1 MQKKYNYLYQ
11 MRKKFKMIKKIIF
24 DLDNT
29 LLFISAEWEQSYQK
43 FIDKYNL
50 SITPKE
56 LYSCIGT
63 FEKNINNVI
72 VTNKIMCEYINS
84 RLPILLTEDMFIELL
99 DVYKNIPLLNTDIVY
114 NVLEYLSHKYELI
127 VYTNWFSKN
136 QIDRLK
142 TYSLDKFFSRIY
154 GWDDLEIKPSKIGI
168 EKIIGSNNIDEYV
181 FIGDNI
187 EFDLEV
193 PYNMGMATIFLNRKS
208 IKQNKF
214 KEVFSIEELKEIL

>member
-1 MQKKYNYLYQ
+1 
-11 MRKKFKMIKKIIF
+11 MIKKIIF

-29 LLFISAEWEQSYQK
+29 LLFISPEWEQSYQK

-72 VTNKIMCEYINS
+72 VTNKIMCEYINN
-84 RLPILLTEDMFIELL
+84 RLPLSLTEDMFIELL
-99 DVYKNIPLLNTDIVY
+99 DVYKNIPLLNTDIIY

-187 EFDLEV
+187 EVDLEV

>member
-1 MQKKYNYLYQ
+1 
-11 MRKKFKMIKKIIF
+11 MIKKIIF

>member
-1 MQKKYNYLYQ
+1 
-11 MRKKFKMIKKIIF
+11 MIKKIIF

-29 LLFISAEWEQSYQK
+29 LLFISPEWEQSYQK

-72 VTNKIMCEYINS
+72 VTNKIMCEYINN
-84 RLPILLTEDMFIELL
+84 RLPLSLTEDMFIELL
-99 DVYKNIPLLNTDIVY
+99 DVYKNIPLLNTDIIY

-142 TYSLDKFFSRIY
+142 TYSLNKFFSRIY

>member
-1 MQKKYNYLYQ
+1 
-11 MRKKFKMIKKIIF
+11 MIKKIIF

-29 LLFISAEWEQSYQK
+29 LLFISAKWEQSYQK

-50 SITPKE
+50 SINPKE
-56 LYSCIGT
+56 LYSCIET
-63 FEKNINNVI
+63 FEKNIDNVI
-72 VTNKIMCEYINS
+72 VTYKIMCEYINS
-84 RLPILLTEDMFIELL
+84 RLPISLTEDMFIELL

-136 QIDRLK
+136 QIERLK

-168 EKIIGSNNIDEYV
+168 EKIIGNNNIDEYV
-181 FIGDNI
+181 FIGDNM
-187 EFDLEV
+187 EFDLEI
-193 PYNMGMATIFLNRKS
+193 PYNMGMATIFLNRKF

-214 KEVFSIEELKEIL
+214 NEVFSIEELKEIL

>member
-1 MQKKYNYLYQ
+1 
-11 MRKKFKMIKKIIF
+11 MIKKIIF

-29 LLFISAEWEQSYQK
+29 LIFISPEWEKNYQK
-43 FIDKYNL
+43 FINKHNL
-50 SITPKE
+50 NITPKE

-84 RLPILLTEDMFIELL
+84 RLPISLTEDMFIELL
-99 DVYKNIPLLNTDIVY
+99 DIYKDILLLNTDIIY
-114 NVLEYLSHKYELI
+114 DVLEYLSHKYELL
-127 VYTNWFSKN
+127 VYSNWFSKN

-142 TYSLDKFFSRIY
+142 RYNLDKFFSKIY
-154 GWDDLEIKPSKIGI
+154 GWDNLEIKPSKIGI
-168 EKIIGSNNIDEYV
+168 EKIVGNNNINEYI

-193 PYNMGMATIFLNRKS
+193 PHNMGMSTIFYNRKS

-214 KEVFSIEELKEIL
+214 KEIFNIEDLKEIL

>member
-1 MQKKYNYLYQ
+1 MV
-11 MRKKFKMIKKIIF
+11 KKIIF

-29 LLFISAEWEQSYQK
+29 LLFISPEWEECYQK

-84 RLPILLTEDMFIELL
+84 RLPISFTEDMFIELL
-99 DVYKNIPLLNTDIVY
+99 DVYKNIPLLNTDIIY

-127 VYTNWFSKN
+127 VYTNWF
-136 QIDRLK
+136 
-142 TYSLDKFFSRIY
+142 
-154 GWDDLEIKPSKIGI
+154 
-168 EKIIGSNNIDEYV
+168 
-181 FIGDNI
+181 
-187 EFDLEV
+187 
-193 PYNMGMATIFLNRKS
+193 
-208 IKQNKF
+208 
-214 KEVFSIEELKEIL
+214 

>member
-1 MQKKYNYLYQ
+1 
-11 MRKKFKMIKKIIF
+11 MIKKIIF

-142 TYSLDKFFSRIY
+142 IYNLDRFFSRIY

-168 EKIIGSNNIDEYV
+168 EKIIGSNNINEYV

-193 PYNMGMATIFLNRKS
+193 PYNMGMATIFLNRKF
-208 IKQNKF
+208 INQNKF
-214 KEVFSIEELKEIL
+214 KEVFSIEEFKEIL

>member
-1 MQKKYNYLYQ
+1 M
-11 MRKKFKMIKKIIF
+11 
-24 DLDNT
+24 
-29 LLFISAEWEQSYQK
+29 FISPEWEQSYQK

-72 VTNKIMCEYINS
+72 VTNKIMCEYINN
-84 RLPILLTEDMFIELL
+84 RLPLSLTEDMFIELL
-99 DVYKNIPLLNTDIVY
+99 DVYKNIPLLNTDIIY

-142 TYSLDKFFSRIY
+142 TYRLDKFFSRIY

-187 EFDLEV
+187 EVDLEV

-208 IKQNKF
+208 INQNKF

>member
-1 MQKKYNYLYQ
+1 
-11 MRKKFKMIKKIIF
+11 MIKKIIF

-29 LLFISAEWEQSYQK
+29 LLFISPEWEQSYQK

-72 VTNKIMCEYINS
+72 VTNKIMCEYINN
-84 RLPILLTEDMFIELL
+84 RLPLSLTEDMFIELL
-99 DVYKNIPLLNTDIVY
+99 DVYKNIPLLNTDIIY

-193 PYNMGMATIFLNRKS
+193 PYNMGMATIF
-208 IKQNKF
+208 
-214 KEVFSIEELKEIL
+214 

>member
-1 MQKKYNYLYQ
+1 
-11 MRKKFKMIKKIIF
+11 MIKKIIF

-208 IKQNKF
+208 INQNKF
-214 KEVFSIEELKEIL
+214 KEVFSIEEFKEIL

>member
-1 MQKKYNYLYQ
+1 
-11 MRKKFKMIKKIIF
+11 MIKKIIF

-63 FEKNINNVI
+63 FEKNINNVV

-84 RLPILLTEDMFIELL
+84 RLSILLTEDMFIELL
-99 DVYKNIPLLNTDIVY
+99 DVYKNIPLLNADIVY

-193 PYNMGMATIFLNRKS
+193 PYNIGMATIFLNRKS

>member
-1 MQKKYNYLYQ
+1 
-11 MRKKFKMIKKIIF
+11 MIKKIIF

-29 LLFISAEWEQSYQK
+29 LLFISSEWEQNYQK

-63 FEKNINNVI
+63 FEKNISNVI
-72 VTNKIMCEYINS
+72 VTEKIMYEYINS
-84 RLPILLTEDMFIELL
+84 RLPISLTEDMFIELL
-99 DVYKNIPLLNTDIVY
+99 DVYKNIPLLNTNIVY
-114 NVLEYLSHKYELI
+114 NVLGYLSRKYELI

-142 TYSLDKFFSRIY
+142 TYSLDKFFSKIY

-168 EKIIGSNNIDEYV
+168 EKIIGSNNINEYV

>member
-1 MQKKYNYLYQ
+1 
-11 MRKKFKMIKKIIF
+11 MIKKIIF

-127 VYTNWFSKN
+127 VYTNWFLKN

>member
-1 MQKKYNYLYQ
+1 
-11 MRKKFKMIKKIIF
+11 MIKKIIF

-29 LLFISAEWEQSYQK
+29 LLFISLEWEQSYQK

-84 RLPILLTEDMFIELL
+84 RLPISLTEDMFIELL

-142 TYSLDKFFSRIY
+142 IYNLDRFFSRIY

-193 PYNMGMATIFLNRKS
+193 PYNMGMATIFLNRKF

-214 KEVFSIEELKEIL
+214 KEVFSIEELKVIL

>member
-1 MQKKYNYLYQ
+1 
-11 MRKKFKMIKKIIF
+11 MIKKIIF

-29 LLFISAEWEQSYQK
+29 LLFISPEREKCYQK

-56 LYSCIGT
+56 LFLCIGT

-84 RLPILLTEDMFIELL
+84 RLPISLTEDMFIELL

-142 TYSLDKFFSRIY
+142 IYNLDSFFSRIY

-168 EKIIGSNNIDEYV
+168 EKIIGSNNINEYV

>member
-1 MQKKYNYLYQ
+1 
-11 MRKKFKMIKKIIF
+11 MIKKIIF

-50 SITPKE
+50 SVTPKE

>member
-1 MQKKYNYLYQ
+1 M
-11 MRKKFKMIKKIIF
+11 
-24 DLDNT
+24 
-29 LLFISAEWEQSYQK
+29 EQSYQK

-72 VTNKIMCEYINS
+72 VTNKIMCEYINN
-84 RLPILLTEDMFIELL
+84 RLPLSLTEDMFIELL
-99 DVYKNIPLLNTDIVY
+99 DGYKNIPLLNTDIIY

>member
-1 MQKKYNYLYQ
+1 
-11 MRKKFKMIKKIIF
+11 MIKKIIF

-168 EKIIGSNNIDEYV
+168 EKIIGSNNINEYV

>member
-1 MQKKYNYLYQ
+1 
-11 MRKKFKMIKKIIF
+11 MIKKIIF

-29 LLFISAEWEQSYQK
+29 LLYISAEWEQSYQK

-84 RLPILLTEDMFIELL
+84 RLPISLTDDMFIELL

-114 NVLEYLSHKYELI
+114 NVLEYLSQKYELI

-168 EKIIGSNNIDEYV
+168 EKIIGSNNINEYV

-193 PYNMGMATIFLNRKS
+193 PYNMGMATIFLNRKF
-208 IKQNKF
+208 INQNKF
-214 KEVFSIEELKEIL
+214 KEVFSIEEFKEIL

>member
-1 MQKKYNYLYQ
+1 
-11 MRKKFKMIKKIIF
+11 MIKKIIF

-29 LLFISAEWEQSYQK
+29 LLFISPEWEQSYQK

-72 VTNKIMCEYINS
+72 VTNKIMCEYINN
-84 RLPILLTEDMFIELL
+84 RLPLSLTEDMFIELL
-99 DVYKNIPLLNTDIVY
+99 DVYKNIPLLNTDIIY

>member
-1 MQKKYNYLYQ
+1 
-11 MRKKFKMIKKIIF
+11 MIKKIIF

-50 SITPKE
+50 SITAKE

-84 RLPILLTEDMFIELL
+84 KLPILLTEDMFIELL

>member
-1 MQKKYNYLYQ
+1 
-11 MRKKFKMIKKIIF
+11 MIKKIIF

-29 LLFISAEWEQSYQK
+29 LLFISSEWEKSYQK

-84 RLPILLTEDMFIELL
+84 RLPISLTDDMFIELL

-114 NVLEYLSHKYELI
+114 NVLEYLSQKYELI

-168 EKIIGSNNIDEYV
+168 EKIIGSNNINEYV

-193 PYNMGMATIFLNRKS
+193 PYNMGMATIFLNRKF
-208 IKQNKF
+208 INQNKF
-214 KEVFSIEELKEIL
+214 KEVFSIEEFKEIL

>member
-1 MQKKYNYLYQ
+1 M
-11 MRKKFKMIKKIIF
+11 
-24 DLDNT
+24 
-29 LLFISAEWEQSYQK
+29 EQSYQK

-72 VTNKIMCEYINS
+72 VTNKIMCEYINN
-84 RLPILLTEDMFIELL
+84 RLPLSLTEDMFIELL
-99 DVYKNIPLLNTDIVY
+99 DVYKNIPLLNTDIIY

>member
-1 MQKKYNYLYQ
+1 
-11 MRKKFKMIKKIIF
+11 MIKKIIF

-29 LLFISAEWEQSYQK
+29 LLFISPEWEQSYQK

-50 SITPKE
+50 NITPKK

-63 FEKNINNVI
+63 FEKNINNVL
-72 VTNKIMCEYINS
+72 VTNKMMCEYINS
-84 RLPILLTEDMFIELL
+84 ILPISLTEDMFIELL

-127 VYTNWFSKN
+127 AYTNWFSKN
-136 QIDRLK
+136 QKDRLK

-154 GWDDLEIKPSKIGI
+154 GWDDLEIKPSKTGI
-168 EKIIGSNNIDEYV
+168 EKIIENNNINEYV

-187 EFDLEV
+187 EFDLKV
-193 PYNMGMATIFLNRKS
+193 PYDMGMDTIFFNRKS
-208 IKQNKF
+208 IKQRQF
-214 KEVFSIEELKEIL
+214 KEVFSIEEIKEIF

>member
-1 MQKKYNYLYQ
+1 
-11 MRKKFKMIKKIIF
+11 MIKKIIF

-29 LLFISAEWEQSYQK
+29 LLFISPEWEKCYQK
-43 FIDKYNL
+43 FIDNYNL
-50 SITPKE
+50 SITPE
-56 LYSCIGT
+56 DLFSCIGT

-168 EKIIGSNNIDEYV
+168 EKIIGSNNINEYV

>member
-1 MQKKYNYLYQ
+1 
-11 MRKKFKMIKKIIF
+11 MIKKIIF

-29 LLFISAEWEQSYQK
+29 LLFISDEWEQSYQK
-43 FIDKYNL
+43 FIDKYSL

-72 VTNKIMCEYINS
+72 ITNKIMCEYINS
-84 RLPILLTEDMFIELL
+84 RLPISLTEDMFIELL
-99 DVYKNIPLLNTDIVY
+99 DVYKIIQLLNTDIVY

-142 TYSLDKFFSRIY
+142 VYSLDKFFSRIY

-187 EFDLEV
+187 EVDLEV

>member
-1 MQKKYNYLYQ
+1 
-11 MRKKFKMIKKIIF
+11 MIKKIIF

-84 RLPILLTEDMFIELL
+84 RLQIPLTEDMFIELL

-193 PYNMGMATIFLNRKS
+193 PYNIGMATIFLNRKS

-214 KEVFSIEELKEIL
+214 KEVFSL

>member
-1 MQKKYNYLYQ
+1 
-11 MRKKFKMIKKIIF
+11 MIKKIIF

-29 LLFISAEWEQSYQK
+29 LLFISLEWEQSYQK

-84 RLPILLTEDMFIELL
+84 RLPISLTEDMFIELL

-142 TYSLDKFFSRIY
+142 IYNLDRFFSRIY

-193 PYNMGMATIFLNRKS
+193 PYNMGMATIFLNRKF

-214 KEVFSIEELKEIL
+214 KEVFSIEELKVFL